1 MPNSPSMLRS
11 APAASADGASAHA
24 PAQLAKNALRRLAA
38 ARLEPTP
45 ENYARAYAEEGGIAR
60 TPMLPLRIRE
70 SLERVVGRVA
80 PNKAERDGFV
90 RAIDEG
96 RWEDAQRTG
105 DRIAEDAASQA
116 LGWAQT
122 IERLA
127 RALERGNRLW
137 TPARKK
143 ESLQRVVES
152 SASDLQRLQH
162 RLKQLV
168 ASWEQAGDEAPAEAV
183 RSEEAPAG
191 VPPAAAKA
199 TSAVALP
206 AASLTPESAGWQP
219 MMRSLE
225 STVRTAINAD
235 DAAARELAGEL
246 GGLADRIAAQGAT
259 AEAAVEI
266 EAVCQRARRW
276 LGHRHHLVDELA
288 ALCKEL
294 SAGLVEL
301 AEDDSWARGQCENLE
316 ARLADGLNAR
326 SVRAA
331 SDLLAKTREKQ
342 RSLRSER
349 ERARDA
355 LKTVIRGLMNELGE
369 LGDETDR
376 FESSLGR
383 YADGIEKADSLD
395 GLADM
400 VREMVSESR
409 AVQERVGNARRKL
422 LDDQAQAA
430 QLEHRVRQLESE
442 LRQLSDEVSTDAL
455 TQVANRRG
463 LHQAFDVE
471 RARLERTP
479 GDMALGLIDI
489 DNFKKLN
496 DSLGHAAGDEA
507 LKGLATQIREGLRP
521 VDTVARYG
529 GEEFVVMMPGTPVDQ
544 AQQVLTRLQR
554 TISAALFMHE
564 NRELLITFS
573 AGVTAYRS
581 GETLDA
587 ALQRADEALYEAK
600 RGGKNKTC
608 AA

>member
-1 MPNSPSMLRS
+1 MA
-11 APAASADGASAHA
+11 APAAETAD
-24 PAQLAKNALRRLAA
+24 
-38 ARLEPTP
+38 
-45 ENYARAYAEEGGIAR
+45 
-60 TPMLPLRIRE
+60 
-70 SLERVVGRVA
+70 
-80 PNKAERDGFV
+80 
-90 RAIDEG
+90 
-96 RWEDAQRTG
+96 
-105 DRIAEDAASQA
+105 
-116 LGWAQT
+116 
-122 IERLA
+122 
-127 RALERGNRLW
+127 
-137 TPARKK
+137 
-143 ESLQRVVES
+143 
-152 SASDLQRLQH
+152 
-162 RLKQLV
+162 
-168 ASWEQAGDEAPAEAV
+168 
-183 RSEEAPAG
+183 
-191 VPPAAAKA
+191 
-199 TSAVALP
+199 
-206 AASLTPESAGWQP
+206 WQP
-219 MMRSLE
+219 MVQSL
-225 STVRTAINAD
+225 SRTVGVAIGAD
-235 DAAARELAGEL
+235 DAAARELADEL
-246 GGLADRIAAQGAT
+246 GGLADRIGGEGAS
-259 AEAAVEI
+259 AELAIELEAA
-266 EAVCQRARRW
+266 CQRARRW
-276 LGHRHHLVDELA
+276 LGHRHHLVDELS

-316 ARLADGLNAR
+316 ARLSDGLNAR

-331 SDLLAKTREKQ
+331 SELLAQTREKQ

-409 AVQERVGNARRKL
+409 AVQERVGTARRKL

-430 QLEHRVRQLESE
+430 QLEQRVRELESE

-507 LKGLATQIREGLRP
+507 LKSLSAKIRDRLRP

-544 AQQVLTRLQR
+544 AQQALTRLQR
-554 TISAALFMHE
+554 TISAELFMHE
-564 NRELLITFS
+564 NREMLVTFS

-608 AA
+608 VG

>member
-1 MPNSPSMLRS
+1 MLRS
-11 APAASADGASAHA
+11 ATAAAADAAPAHA

-45 ENYARAYAEEGGIAR
+45 ENYARAYAEEAGIVR
-60 TPMLPLRIRE
+60 MPLMPVRVRE
-70 SLERVVGRVA
+70 TLERVVGRLA
-80 PNKAERDGFV
+80 ATKAERDGFV
-90 RAIDEG
+90 RAIDES
-96 RWEDAQRTG
+96 RWEDAQRAG
-105 DRIAEDAASQA
+105 DRIAEDAAGQA

-127 RALERGNRLW
+127 RALDRGNRVW

-143 ESLQRVVES
+143 ESLQRVIES
-152 SASDLQRLQH
+152 SPSDLQRLQH
-162 RLKQLV
+162 RLKQLMS
-168 ASWEQAGDEAPAEAV
+168 SWEQAVEDTPVEALHIDE
-183 RSEEAPAG
+183 R
-191 VPPAAAKA
+191 PPAAPN
-199 TSAVALP
+199 P
-206 AASLTPESAGWQP
+206 AAEQQAAAAQP
-219 MMRSLE
+219 PAAEWRPMIQSLE
-225 STVRTAINAD
+225 ATVGVAID
-235 DAAARELAGEL
+235 TGDAAARALADEL
-246 GGLADRIAAQGAT
+246 GGLAGRIAGEGAS
-259 AEAAVEI
+259 AELAVEL

-276 LGHRHHLVDELA
+276 LGHRHHLVDELS

-301 AEDDSWARGQCENLE
+301 AEDESWARGQCESLE

-331 SDLLAKTREKQ
+331 SELLAKTREKQ

-383 YADGIEKADSLD
+383 YADGIETADSLD

-409 AVQERVGNARRKL
+409 AVQERVGTARRKL

-430 QLEHRVRQLESE
+430 QLEQRVRELEGE

-507 LKGLATQIREGLRP
+507 LRSLSAKIRDRLRP

-554 TISAALFMHE
+554 TISAELFMHE
-564 NRELLITFS
+564 NREMLVTFS

-608 AA
+608 AG

>member
-1 MPNSPSMLRS
+1 MPNSSTPLLRS
-11 APAASADGASAHA
+11 ANAAADGVPAHA
-24 PAQLAKNALRRLAA
+24 PAQVAKNALRRLAV

-45 ENYARAYAEEGGIAR
+45 ENYARAYAEEAGIAR
-60 TPMLPLRIRE
+60 MPFMPVRIRE

-80 PNKAERDGFV
+80 ASKAERDGFV

-105 DRIAEDAASQA
+105 ERITEDAASQA

-143 ESLQRVVES
+143 ESLQRVIES
-152 SASDLQRLQH
+152 SASDMQRLQH

-168 ASWEQAGDEAPAEAV
+168 ASWEQAADD
-183 RSEEAPAG
+183 
-191 VPPAAAKA
+191 VPID
-199 TSAVALP
+199 ALP
-206 AASLTPESAGWQP
+206 AAELAGVVPAPAPALEATQAPDWQP
-219 MMRSLE
+219 MIRSLE
-225 STVRTAINAD
+225 STVQVAIKAD
-235 DAAARELAGEL
+235 DGAARELAGEL
-246 GGLADRIAAQGAT
+246 GRLADRIAGEGAS
-259 AEAAVEI
+259 AELAIELEAA
-266 EAVCQRARRW
+266 CQRARRW
-276 LGHRHHLVDELA
+276 LGHRHHLVDELS

-355 LKTVIRGLMNELGE
+355 LKTVIRGLMNQLGE

-409 AVQERVGNARRKL
+409 AVQERVSTARRKL

-430 QLEHRVRQLESE
+430 QLEQRVRELESE

-507 LKGLATQIREGLRP
+507 LKGLATQIRDGLRP

-564 NRELLITFS
+564 NRELLVTFS
-573 AGVTAYRS
+573 AGVTAYRA

-608 AA
+608 AG